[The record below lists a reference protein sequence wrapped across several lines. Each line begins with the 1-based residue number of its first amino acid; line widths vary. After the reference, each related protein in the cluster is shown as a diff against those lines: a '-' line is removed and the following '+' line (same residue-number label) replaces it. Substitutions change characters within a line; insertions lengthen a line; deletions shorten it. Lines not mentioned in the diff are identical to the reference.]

1 MEEKKIMI
9 YLWLVSQN
17 QWYRILVF
25 ERTDFQKI
33 EAALSDASGKDVT
46 RMDVFSYPDETAVY
60 ENRPLKEAGIREGMS
75 FLLL

>member
-25 ERTDFQKI
+25 EHTDFQKI
-33 EAALSDASGKDVT
+33 KTAFSGVLGKDVT
-46 RMDVFSYPDETAVY
+46 GMDVFSYPDETAVY
-60 ENRPLKEAGIREGMS
+60 ENRPLKAAGIREGMS